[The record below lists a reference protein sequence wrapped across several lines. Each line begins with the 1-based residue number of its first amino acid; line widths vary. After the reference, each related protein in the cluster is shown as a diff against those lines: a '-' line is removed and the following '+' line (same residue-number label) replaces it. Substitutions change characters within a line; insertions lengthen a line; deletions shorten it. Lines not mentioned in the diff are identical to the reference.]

1 MARQPDDIESREEPS
16 LGVPSTL
23 APGPAA
29 PHPVSVAE
37 ALSFAVD
44 GPLAKRNL
52 VAASVVLLV
61 PVLGFFAIEG
71 WAAETQRRLLQ
82 KHPSPT
88 PRLGLRDLLHYAAR
102 GTTAG
107 FVEALGAGVLTTLV
121 TSLLMIA
128 NASLITAG
136 LASAS
141 LLVVLAVFCGVLLL
155 GATLLGVLSVVFNA
169 MLTRA
174 ELTGRLS
181 DAMALGQ
188 AWREA
193 RPVRRKTFFAYLV
206 FAPVAVLLLG
216 AGLALCGV
224 GLLPALVI
232 VKLAGAHLRWQLY
245 EQRLYRGGAAIAAL
259 PPATLPSE
267 RAALRALPPA
277 SGARR

>member
-1 MARQPDDIESREEPS
+1 MAREPDDNESREEPS
-16 LGVPSTL
+16 LGVPATL
-23 APGPAA
+23 APGPAE

-52 VAASVVLLV
+52 LAASAVLLV
-61 PVLGFFAIEG
+61 PVLGFFAVQG
-71 WAAETQRRLLQ
+71 WAAETQHRLLQ

-88 PRLGLRDLLHYAAR
+88 PRLGLRDLFHYAAR

-107 FVEALGAGVLTTLV
+107 FVEALGAGVLTAV
-121 TSLLMIA
+121 VSSLLAIA
-128 NASLITAG
+128 NASLIAAG

-141 LLVVLAVFCGVLLL
+141 LLVVLAVLLGLLLL
-155 GATLLGVLSVVFNA
+155 GATLLGAVSVVFNA
-169 MLTRA
+169 ILTRA

-181 DAMALGQ
+181 DAMAIGQ
-188 AWREA
+188 AWR
-193 RPVRRKTFFAYLV
+193 TFFAYLV
-206 FAPVAVLLLG
+206 FAPVAALLLA

-245 EQRLYRGGAAIAAL
+245 EQRLHRGGAAIAAL

-277 SGARR
+277 SGAGR